1 MSQSTSETK
10 PYRNFQWIVWSPDLL
25 GGKPTIK
32 GTRLSVA
39 LILECLASEM
49 TAEEISDE
57 YEGFPKECVSEVL
70 TFAAAQANRPVDPSD
85 VAA

>member
-1 MSQSTSETK
+1 MLQNMPEPK
-10 PYRNFQWIVWSPDLL
+10 PYRSYQWIVWSPDLL

-39 LILECLASEM
+39 LILECLASGM
-49 TAEEISDE
+49 TSDEIADE